1 MKVKQVKQEILDK
14 VLVPGNRVFEEC
26 VAFNPIIDGSGNT
39 RDGIYFPRSI
49 YGNPTKGS
57 TKRKSIK
64 IIARREEGENSFLS
78 NSFTSSTY
86 MRMVLDDLAV
96 LSAADSTGAGIFDFI
111 PEYIVPLNKQRWIE
125 CCDKCDVRDPIERG
139 KSYISLDLYSTTLK
153 MYIEVDG
160 RCHDVLEQ
168 SKSDQARKMYMEEE
182 HSISEL
188 RLKYYASGKAMH
200 YRKEVVGEKRDS
212 AREDL
217 RRILSRRWEIGKE
230 YLDKIPDPHKNY
242 GHYMLDSF
250 MIGALEFGESA
261 LKGYEFYTESPK
273 RTVNQAVSMVVEYL
287 GRKKMMAEK
296 CRKRLA
302 QEIRFINRLIKG
314 KNR

>member
-1 MKVKQVKQEILDK
+1 MKIKKIKQEILEK
-14 VLVPGNRVFEEC
+14 ILVPGNRVFEKC
-26 VAFNPIIDGSGNT
+26 VAFNPIIDSLGNT
-39 RDGIYFPRSI
+39 RSGIYFPRSI
-49 YGNPTKGS
+49 YGNSNYKNDS
-57 TKRKSIK
+57 ERRVVN
-64 IIARREEGENSFLS
+64 IIAQRQEGNNSLIK
-78 NSFTSSTY
+78 NSLTESTY
-86 MRMVLDDLAV
+86 MKMVLDDLAV
-96 LSAADSTGAGIFDFI
+96 LSAADNTGVGIFDFI

-125 CCDKCDVRDPIERG
+125 CCDKCDVRDSAERR
-139 KSYISLDLYSTTLK
+139 KSFISLDLYSTTLK

-160 RCHDVLEQ
+160 RSHDMLEC

-188 RLKYYASGKAMH
+188 RLKYYASGRPLH
-200 YRKEVVGEKRDS
+200 NRKEVVGKKRNE

-217 RRILSRRWEIGKE
+217 RRLLTRRWEIGKE
-230 YLDKIPDPHKNY
+230 YLDRVPDPHRDY

-250 MIGALEFGESA
+250 VLNALEYGESA

-273 RTVNQAVSMVVEYL
+273 RTVNQAVNMVVEYL
-287 GRKKMMAEK
+287 GKKWMPEK

>member
-1 MKVKQVKQEILDK
+1 MKVKKIKQEILDK
-14 VLVPGNRVFEEC
+14 VLVPGNRVFEKC
-26 VAFNPIIDGSGNT
+26 VAFNPIIDVLGNT
-39 RDGIYFPRSI
+39 RSGIYFPRSI
-49 YGNPTKGS
+49 YGSPKVNNE
-57 TKRKSIK
+57 
-64 IIARREEGENSFLS
+64 RREVNIISKREVGS
-78 NSFTSSTY
+78 NSLINNSLTCSSY
-86 MRMVLDDLAV
+86 MKMVLDDLAV
-96 LSAADSTGAGIFDFI
+96 LSAADNTGAGSIFDFI

-125 CCDKCDVRDPIERG
+125 CCDKCDVRDSAERR
-139 KSYISLDLYSTTLK
+139 KSFISLDLYSTTLK

-160 RCHDVLEQ
+160 RSHDMLEC

-188 RLKYYASGKAMH
+188 RLKYYANGRPLH
-200 YRKEVVGEKRDS
+200 NRKEVVGKKRNE

-217 RRILSRRWEIGKE
+217 RRLLTRRWEIGKD
-230 YLDKIPDPHKNY
+230 YIDRVPDPHRDY

-250 MIGALEFGESA
+250 VLNALEYGESA

-273 RTVNQAVSMVVEYL
+273 RTVNQAVNMVVEYL
-287 GRKKMMAEK
+287 GKKWMPEK

>member
-1 MKVKQVKQEILDK
+1 MKIKKIKQEILEK
-14 VLVPGNRVFEEC
+14 VLVPGNRVFEKC
-26 VAFNPIIDGSGNT
+26 VAFNPIIDVLGNT
-39 RDGIYFPRSI
+39 RSGIYFPRSI
-49 YGNPTKGS
+49 YGSPKVNNE
-57 TKRKSIK
+57 
-64 IIARREEGENSFLS
+64 RREVNIISKREIGS
-78 NSFTSSTY
+78 NSLINNSLTCSSY
-86 MRMVLDDLAV
+86 MKMVLDDLAV
-96 LSAADSTGAGIFDFI
+96 LSAADNTGAGIFDFI
-111 PEYIVPLNKQRWIE
+111 PEYIVPLDKQRWIE
-125 CCDKCDVRDPIERG
+125 CCDKCDVRDPEERR
-139 KSYISLDLYSTTLK
+139 KSFISLDLYSTTLK

-160 RCHDVLEQ
+160 RSHDMLEC

-188 RLKYYASGKAMH
+188 RLKYYASGRPLH
-200 YRKEVVGEKRDS
+200 NRKEVVGKKRNE

-217 RRILSRRWEIGKE
+217 RRLLTRRWEIGKE
-230 YLDKIPDPHKNY
+230 YLDRVPDPHRDY

-250 MIGALEFGESA
+250 VLNALEYGESA

-273 RTVNQAVSMVVEYL
+273 RTVNQAVNMVVECI
-287 GRKKMMAEK
+287 GKKWMPEK

>member
-26 VAFNPIIDGSGNT
+26 VAFNPIIDSSGNT
-39 RDGIYFPRSI
+39 KDDIYFPRNI
-49 YGNPTKGS
+49 YG
-57 TKRKSIK
+57 KSNHKCGKK
-64 IIARREEGENSFLS
+64 IIHIITRREVGNNSLIN
-78 NSFTSSTY
+78 NSLKHSTY
-86 MRMVLDDLAV
+86 MKMVLDDLAV
-96 LSAADSTGAGIFDFI
+96 LSAADNTGAGIFEFI

-125 CCDKCDVRDPIERG
+125 CCDKCGVSDLKERR
-139 KSYISLDLYSTTLK
+139 KSFISLDLYSTTLK

-160 RCHDVLEQ
+160 MMHDIIER

-188 RLKYYASGKAMH
+188 RLKYYASGSPLLDK
-200 YRKEVVGEKRDS
+200 KEVVGEKRDA

-217 RRILSRRWEIGKE
+217 RRILSRRWEIGKD
-230 YLDKIPDPHKNY
+230 YLELIPDPHKDY
-242 GHYMLDSF
+242 GHYMLESF
-250 MIGALEFGESA
+250 VLGALEYGDSA

-273 RTVNQAVSMVVEYL
+273 RTVNQAVNMVVECL
-287 GRKKMMAEK
+287 DKKWMSEK

-314 KNR
+314 KKR

>member
-1 MKVKQVKQEILDK
+1 MKVKKIKQEILDK
-14 VLVPGNRVFEEC
+14 VLVPGNRVFEER

-39 RDGIYFPRSI
+39 RGSIYFPRCI
-49 YGNPTKGS
+49 YGNSNYKNDS
-57 TKRKSIK
+57 ERRVVN
-64 IIARREEGENSFLS
+64 IIAKRQEGNNSLIK
-78 NSFTSSTY
+78 NSLTESTY
-86 MRMVLDDLAV
+86 MKMVLDDLAV
-96 LSAADSTGAGIFDFI
+96 LSAADNTGVGIFDFI

-125 CCDKCDVRDPIERG
+125 CCDKCDVRDSAERR
-139 KSYISLDLYSTTLK
+139 KSFISLDLYSTTLK

-160 RCHDVLEQ
+160 RSHDMLEC

-188 RLKYYASGKAMH
+188 RLKYYASGRPLH
-200 YRKEVVGEKRDS
+200 NRKEVVGKKRNE

-217 RRILSRRWEIGKE
+217 RRLLTRRWEIGKE
-230 YLDKIPDPHKNY
+230 YLDRVPDPHRDY

-250 MIGALEFGESA
+250 VLNALEYGSSA

-287 GRKKMMAEK
+287 GKKWMPEK

>member
-1 MKVKQVKQEILDK
+1 MKIKKIKQEILEK
-14 VLVPGNRVFEEC
+14 VLVPGNRVFEKC
-26 VAFNPIIDGSGNT
+26 VAFNPIIDVLGNT
-39 RDGIYFPRSI
+39 RSGIYFPRSI
-49 YGNPTKGS
+49 YGSPKVNNE
-57 TKRKSIK
+57 RRVVN
-64 IIARREEGENSFLS
+64 IIAQRQEGNNSLIK
-78 NSFTSSTY
+78 NSLTESTY
-86 MRMVLDDLAV
+86 MKMVLDDLAV
-96 LSAADSTGAGIFDFI
+96 LSAADNTGVGIFDFI

-125 CCDKCDVRDPIERG
+125 CCDKCDVRDSAERR
-139 KSYISLDLYSTTLK
+139 KSFISLDLYSTTLK

-160 RCHDVLEQ
+160 RSHDMLEC

-188 RLKYYASGKAMH
+188 RLKYYASGRPLH
-200 YRKEVVGEKRDS
+200 NRKEVVGKKRNE

-217 RRILSRRWEIGKE
+217 RRLLTRRWEIGKE
-230 YLDKIPDPHKNY
+230 YLDKVPDPHRDY

-250 MIGALEFGESA
+250 VLNALEYGESA

-287 GRKKMMAEK
+287 GKKWMPEK

>member
-1 MKVKQVKQEILDK
+1 MKIKKIKQEILEK
-14 VLVPGNRVFEEC
+14 VLVPGNRVFEKC
-26 VAFNPIIDGSGNT
+26 VAFNPIIDVLGNT
-39 RDGIYFPRSI
+39 RSGIYFPRSI
-49 YGNPTKGS
+49 YGSPKVNNE
-57 TKRKSIK
+57 RRVVN
-64 IIARREEGENSFLS
+64 IIAQRQEGNNSLIK
-78 NSFTSSTY
+78 NSLTESTY
-86 MRMVLDDLAV
+86 MKMVLDDLAV
-96 LSAADSTGAGIFDFI
+96 LSAADNTGVGIFDFI

-125 CCDKCDVRDPIERG
+125 CCDKCDVRDSAERR
-139 KSYISLDLYSTTLK
+139 KSFISLDLYSTTLK

-160 RCHDVLEQ
+160 RSHDMLEC

-188 RLKYYASGKAMH
+188 RLKYYASGRPLH
-200 YRKEVVGEKRDS
+200 NRKEVVGKKRNE

-217 RRILSRRWEIGKE
+217 RRLLTRRWEIGKE
-230 YLDKIPDPHKNY
+230 YLDKVPDPHRDY

-250 MIGALEFGESA
+250 VLNALEYGESA

-287 GRKKMMAEK
+287 GKKWMPEK

-302 QEIRFINRLIKG
+302 QGIRFINRLIKG

>member
-1 MKVKQVKQEILDK
+1 MKVKQIKQEILDK

-49 YGNPTKGS
+49 YGNS
-57 TKRKSIK
+57 KRKSSG
-64 IIARREEGENSFLS
+64 RREVGVFSKRQTLLTNSL
-78 NSFTSSTY
+78 THSTY
-86 MRMVLDDLAV
+86 MKMVHNDLAV

-160 RCHDVLEQ
+160 MTHDTLEQ
-168 SKSDQARKMYMEEE
+168 GKSDQARKMYMEEE

-200 YRKEVVGEKRDS
+200 HRKEVVGEKRDS

-250 MIGALEFGESA
+250 MIGALEFGEAA

-314 KNR
+314 KKR

>member
-1 MKVKQVKQEILDK
+1 MKIKQIKQEILEK

-26 VAFNPIIDGSGNT
+26 VAFNPIIDGLGNT
-39 RDGIYFPRSI
+39 RDDIYFPRSI
-49 YGNPTKGS
+49 YGSPKVNNE
-57 TKRKSIK
+57 
-64 IIARREEGENSFLS
+64 RREVNIISKREVGS
-78 NSFTSSTY
+78 NSLINNSLTCSSY
-86 MRMVLDDLAV
+86 MKMVLDDLAV
-96 LSAADSTGAGIFDFI
+96 LSAADNTGVGIFDFI
-111 PEYIVPLNKQRWIE
+111 PEYIVPLDKQRWIE
-125 CCDKCDVRDPIERG
+125 CCDKCDVRDPEERR
-139 KSYISLDLYSTTLK
+139 KSFISLDLYSTTLK

-160 RCHDVLEQ
+160 RCHDMLEC

-188 RLKYYASGKAMH
+188 RLKYYASGKQLN
-200 YRKEVVGEKRDS
+200 RRDEVVSKEKRDA

-217 RRILSRRWEIGKE
+217 RRILTRRWEIGKD
-230 YLDKIPDPHKNY
+230 YLDRVPNPHRDY

-250 MIGALEFGESA
+250 VLNALEYGSSA

-273 RTVNQAVSMVVEYL
+273 RTVNQAVNMVVEYL
-287 GRKKMMAEK
+287 GKKWMPEK

>member
-1 MKVKQVKQEILDK
+1 MKIKKIKQEILEK
-14 VLVPGNRVFEEC
+14 ILVPGNRVFEEC
-26 VAFNPIIDGSGNT
+26 VAFNPIIDGLGNT
-39 RDGIYFPRSI
+39 RDDIYFPRSI
-49 YGNPTKGS
+49 YGSPKVNNE
-57 TKRKSIK
+57 
-64 IIARREEGENSFLS
+64 RREVNIISKREVGS
-78 NSFTSSTY
+78 NSLINNSLTCSSY
-86 MRMVLDDLAV
+86 MKMVLDDLAV
-96 LSAADSTGAGIFDFI
+96 LSAADNTGVGIFDFI

-125 CCDKCDVRDPIERG
+125 CCDKCDVRDSAERR
-139 KSYISLDLYSTTLK
+139 KSFISLDLYSTTLK

-160 RCHDVLEQ
+160 RSHDMLEC

-188 RLKYYASGKAMH
+188 RLKYYANGRPLH
-200 YRKEVVGEKRDS
+200 NRKEVVGKKRNE

-217 RRILSRRWEIGKE
+217 RRLLTRRWEIGKD
-230 YLDKIPDPHKNY
+230 YLDRVPDPHRDY

-250 MIGALEFGESA
+250 VLNALEYGSSA

-273 RTVNQAVSMVVEYL
+273 RTVNQAVNMVVEYL
-287 GRKKMMAEK
+287 GKKWMPEK

-302 QEIRFINRLIKG
+302 QEIRFINRIIKG